1 MDDAEELVRLRG
13 CRGFLLDMDGT
24 IYVDEQLVPGAIELL
39 RHLDATGRRYL
50 FVTNNSSARAA
61 DYQARL
67 ERLGITVPRAQVMTS
82 GDATIGHLLACT
94 PHRSAFVLGTPGLVD
109 EFAAAGIDTDAEDPD
124 CVVVGFDKTLTFAK
138 LERACALL
146 FAGKPYYATH
156 PDRTC
161 ITSRGLIP
169 DIAAI
174 IAACEAVTRRLPEVI
189 GKPEAPIVA
198 AALRLLGTTAA
209 DTAMV
214 GDQLDTDMAMAR
226 RSGLCAALVM
236 SGETTAAKLAA
247 WPEHERPRLRFADVG
262 ELLRGLQAVD

>member
-1 MDDAEELVRLRG
+1 VGDERARLRG

-24 IYVDEQLVPGAIELL
+24 IYVDEKLVPGASELI

-67 ERLGITVPRAQVMTS
+67 GRLGIEVPRAQVMTS

-94 PHRSAFVLGTPGLVD
+94 PHRSAYVVGTPALVE
-109 EFAAAGIDTDAEDPD
+109 EFAAAGIDTEAEDPD

-161 ITSRGLIP
+161 ITARGLIP

-174 IAACEAVTRRLPEVI
+174 IAACEAVTRRVPEII

-198 AALRLLGTTAA
+198 AALRLLGTTAGE
-209 DTAMV
+209 TAMV
-214 GDQLDTDMAMAR
+214 GDQLDTDMTMAR

-247 WPEHERPRLRFADVG
+247 WPEDERPGLRFAHVG
-262 ELLRGLQAVD
+262 ELLRCLQAAD

>member
-1 MDDAEELVRLRG
+1 
-13 CRGFLLDMDGT
+13 MDGT
-24 IYVDEQLVPGAIELL
+24 IYVDEKLVPGALALI
-39 RHLDATGRRYL
+39 RHLDERGLPYL
-50 FVTNNSSARAA
+50 FLTNNSSARAS

-67 ERLGITVPRAQVMTS
+67 ARLGVHVPREQVMTS

-94 PHRSAFVLGTPGLVD
+94 PHRSAYVVGTPALVED
-109 EFAAAGIDTDAEDPD
+109 FAAAGIATDVEDPD

-138 LERACALL
+138 LERACTLL

-161 ITSRGLIP
+161 ITARGLIP

-174 IAACEAVTRRLPEVI
+174 IAACEAVTRRVPEII
-189 GKPEAPIVA
+189 GKPEPPVVA
-198 AALRLLGTTAA
+198 AALRRLGTTADA
-209 DTAMV
+209 TAMV

-236 SGETTAAKLAA
+236 SGETTPARLEA
-247 WPEHERPRLRFADVG
+247 WPADERPALRFADVG
-262 ELLRGLQAVD
+262 ELLACLQGPGER